1 MSPDALDR
9 PIFPLRRKFHYHN
22 FTLEGLEETKKGQ
35 VGNVGDPVEYLES
48 ALPPK
53 GEEGDDAK
61 TATEVNVDSPLFK
74 YDIRGYRLPIDE
86 QGRWLRTTGNWRP
99 SSYSPAE
106 WNKLSKVDK
115 DVLREAYK
123 DSQKVIH

>member
-1 MSPDALDR
+1 M
-9 PIFPLRRKFHYHN
+9 
-22 FTLEGLEETKKGQ
+22 EGLEETKKGTT
-35 VGNVGDPVEYLES
+35 GIFGDPLEYLDT
-48 ALPPK
+48 ALSPP

-61 TATEVNVDSPLFK
+61 TATEVNIDSPLYK

-86 QGRWLRTTGNWRP
+86 QGRWLRTSGNWRP

-106 WNKLSKVDK
+106 WNKLSKVEK

-123 DSQKVIH
+123 DSQKVQHADDGAPTG